1 MRKNT
6 KLLWLTLIGASA
18 LAACGRDGHQIA
30 ADAVEDTVTTAASEA
45 HEVAAAHVD
54 ITPDELND
62 MMSAKDFVLVNVH
75 VPHAGDI
82 PGTDQTIPFEQIA
95 ANLDKLPDDKD
106 AKVVLYCRSGHM
118 STIASSALV
127 SLGYTNV
134 YNLAGGMQAWTA
146 AGYALETVE
155 ASSET

>member
-6 KLLWLTLIGASA
+6 KLLWLTLIGTGA
-18 LAACGRDGHQIA
+18 LAACGRDGHQSA
-30 ADAVEDTVTTAASEA
+30 ADAAEGTVTAAASEA
-45 HEVAAAHVD
+45 HEVAAAYAD
-54 ITPDELND
+54 ITPGELND

-75 VPHAGDI
+75 VPYAGDI

-118 STIASSALV
+118 SATASSALV

-134 YNLAGGMQAWTA
+134 YNLAGGMQAWAA
-146 AGYALETVE
+146 AGYALET
-155 ASSET
+155 AGAGSET